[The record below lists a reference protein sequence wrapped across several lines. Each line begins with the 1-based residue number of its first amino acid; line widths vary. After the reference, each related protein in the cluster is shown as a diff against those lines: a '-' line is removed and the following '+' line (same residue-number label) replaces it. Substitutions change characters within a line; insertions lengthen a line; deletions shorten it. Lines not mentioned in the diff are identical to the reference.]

1 MSLPKIAFFIT
12 RLDYGG
18 AEKVMRMLI
27 EELHTRYEI
36 HLILTVKL
44 THISLPDSIK
54 IFYLTESET
63 TGWRNF
69 AKIPLQARQYR
80 RYLVE
85 NNIPLSLSFLL
96 RPNLIAAFTRFLGW
110 RGTLILSERSSPIAF
125 YSLQGKSGQLA
136 LFLMKKIF
144 PQADVIVPNS
154 FGAMHALRDVLNIK
168 TRYEVIYNPLDI
180 PKTLERAAV
189 EVNQLIDF
197 ERFTFICV
205 GQLHPYKNH
214 QLLLHAFAELADIDC
229 QLLIVGDG
237 EEAHNL
243 KQLTQQLKLENKVIF
258 VGYDSNPLRFMSK
271 SHCFVTATNVEGM
284 PNVLLE
290 ALSLGLPV
298 ISTDCISGPREL
310 LAPTTD
316 VNFKLTTGVETAEY
330 GLLVPMNVP
339 QDLAAGMKKMYQN
352 SDLRVH
358 YADIGQRRAG
368 SFAKP
373 TMVRKFANLLDSF
386 LKTSQ

>member
-1 MSLPKIAFFIT
+1 MPLPKIAFFIT

-18 AEKVMRMLI
+18 AEKVMRLLI
-27 EELHTRYEI
+27 EELHTRYDI

-44 THISLPDSIK
+44 RHITLPK
-54 IFYLTESET
+54 RVNIFYLTESET

-69 AKIPLQARQYR
+69 AKIPLLAYQYR
-80 RYLVE
+80 RYLVK
-85 NNIPLSLSFLL
+85 NNISLSLSFLL

-110 RGTLILSERSSPIAF
+110 RGTLILSERSSPISF

-144 PQADVIVPNS
+144 PQADVILPNS
-154 FGAMHALRDVLNIK
+154 FGALHALRDILKIK

-180 PKTLERAAV
+180 PKTLQRAAV
-189 EVNQLIDF
+189 NVSQLIDF

-214 QLLLHAFAELADIDC
+214 QLLLHAFAELTDIDC

-237 EEAHNL
+237 EEANNL
-243 KQLTQQLKLENKVIF
+243 KQLAQQLKLESKVIF
-258 VGYDSNPLRFMSK
+258 VGYDDNPLRFLSK

-290 ALSLGLPV
+290 ALSLGLPI
-298 ISTDCISGPREL
+298 ISTDCVSGPREL
-310 LAPTTD
+310 LAPTSD
-316 VNFKLTTGVETAEY
+316 VNFKLEKGIEKAEY
-330 GLLVPMNVP
+330 GLLVPTNAP
-339 QDLAAGMKKMYQN
+339 QDLAAAMKTMYQN
-352 SDLRVH
+352 NDLRVH
-358 YADIGQRRAG
+358 YAHIGQRRAAT
-368 SFAKP
+368 FAKP
-373 TMVRKFANLLDSF
+373 IMIRKFTDLLDSF
-386 LKTSQ
+386 LTK